1 MNASTQRLCVWSGW
15 TLLVLF
21 GAGLL
26 IAGFVPPPAPGLNA
40 DEVARLYLE
49 DHVRIQAGAVVL
61 LVATT
66 FWMPWQVVLTLQIR
80 RMELGFGPLSLINL
94 TAGALGVIVVALPP
108 VIWLVAA
115 FRPETR
121 AGSDIQLLNDF
132 GWLTFVGLA
141 SMVIIQN
148 LAIGLAVLRDRARPR
163 VLPRWAGYLN
173 LWTVPL
179 LAPGFAVYVFRS
191 GPLAWNGIFTWWVPV
206 VVFGGW
212 FVVMLVLI
220 SRAVAE
226 EAAGPA
232 GAPASAE
239 AAAPVAN

>member
-1 MNASTQRLCVWSGW
+1 MNTAMQRLCVWSGV

-26 IAGFVPPPAPGLNA
+26 IAGFVPPPAPGMNA
-40 DEVARLYLE
+40 EEIARLYL
-49 DHVRIQAGAVVL
+49 DNHARIQAGMVVL
-61 LVATT
+61 LIGTT

-94 TAGALGVIVVALPP
+94 TAGALGVIVVGLPP
-108 VIWLVAA
+108 VLWLAAA

-121 AGSDIQLLNDF
+121 SAETIQVLHDVGCLI
-132 GWLTFVGLA
+132 FVGMA
-141 SMVIIQN
+141 SFVLIQN
-148 LAIGLAVLRDRARPR
+148 LAIGIAILRDRAVPR

-179 LAPGFAVYVFRS
+179 LVPGFAVYVFRS

-206 VVFGGW
+206 AAFGGW
-212 FVVMLVLI
+212 FVVMLALMFK
-220 SRAVAE
+220 AVA
-226 EAAGPA
+226 AQ
-232 GAPASAE
+232 ASAPSE
-239 AAAPVAN
+239 APLPVG

>member
-1 MNASTQRLCVWSGW
+1 MQRLCVWSGV

-26 IAGFVPPPAPGLNA
+26 IAGFVPPPAPGMNA
-40 DEVARLYLE
+40 EEIARLYL
-49 DHVRIQAGAVVL
+49 DNHARIQAGMVVL
-61 LVATT
+61 LIGTT

-94 TAGALGVIVVALPP
+94 TAGALGVIVVGLPP
-108 VIWLVAA
+108 VLWLAAA

-121 AGSDIQLLNDF
+121 SAETIQVLHDVGCLI
-132 GWLTFVGLA
+132 FVGMA
-141 SMVIIQN
+141 SFVLIQN
-148 LAIGLAVLRDRARPR
+148 LAIGIAILRDRAVPR

-179 LAPGFAVYVFRS
+179 LVPGFAVYVFRS

-206 VVFGGW
+206 AAFGGW
-212 FVVMLVLI
+212 FVVMLALMFK
-220 SRAVAE
+220 AVA
-226 EAAGPA
+226 AQ
-232 GAPASAE
+232 ASAPSE
-239 AAAPVAN
+239 APLPVG

>member
-1 MNASTQRLCVWSGW
+1 VV
-15 TLLVLF
+15 LLVLF

-26 IAGFVPPPAPGLNA
+26 IAGFIPPPAPGLNA
-40 DEVARLYLE
+40 DDIARLYV
-49 DHVRIQAGAVVL
+49 DNHVRIQAGMVAL
-61 LVATT
+61 LVGTT

-108 VIWLVAA
+108 AIWLAAA

-121 AGSDIQLLNDF
+121 SAADVQLLHDL
-132 GWLTFVGLA
+132 GCLIFVGMA
-141 SMVIIQN
+141 SFVLIQN
-148 LAIGLAVLRDRARPR
+148 LAIGIAILRDRAVPR

-191 GPLAWNGIFTWWVPV
+191 GPLAWNGIFCWWVPV
-206 VVFGGW
+206 GAFGGW
-212 FVVMLVLI
+212 FIVMIALMFK
-220 SRAVAE
+220 AVA
-226 EAAGPA
+226 
-232 GAPASAE
+232 AE
-239 AAAPVAN
+239 ARAPVDTPVPVG